1 VDNYVNKISKNH
13 ENITLYRRYGKVYH
27 VNKSTKEG
35 AAMSFELY
43 VDSLFTSPYALSVFV
58 ALTEKRLPF
67 TVKTVD
73 LAHGEQ
79 HQAAYAGRALTARV
93 PALVEGDFV
102 LTESTAITEYLDE
115 TFPAPEYLALYPKDK
130 RQRAKA
136 RQVQAWVRSDL
147 LAVRAERDTE
157 TVFFKKPCEPL
168 TAAGQAAAAKLI
180 HAADQLVQGPHLF
193 GEWSIADVDLA
204 MMLNRLILN
213 GDEVPQKLKDYAAG
227 QWQRPSVRQW
237 LERHQPG

>member
-1 VDNYVNKISKNH
+1 
-13 ENITLYRRYGKVYH
+13 
-27 VNKSTKEG
+27 
-35 AAMSFELY
+35 MSFELY

-147 LAVRAERDTE
+147 LAVRAERDTLGRADYDPVFCRHARLHRRAHARHARR
-157 TVFFKKPCEPL
+157 TVDRRASAGVHARPGRRPRPCWLARTPFPWCRP
-168 TAAGQAAAAKLI
+168 TAAAK
-180 HAADQLVQGPHLF
+180 
-193 GEWSIADVDLA
+193 
-204 MMLNRLILN
+204 
-213 GDEVPQKLKDYAAG
+213 
-227 QWQRPSVRQW
+227 
-237 LERHQPG
+237 